1 MGEDVTRDA
10 AVALVGLLLGLGVI
24 LLVPSHAAREGY
36 AALTDI
42 QSPGFFP
49 LVLAGCLVVTSTV
62 FFAASLR
69 RASGTREE
77 DQRPIQQ
84 PLRLAAT
91 MGLLVAYYFG
101 LTWIGMLPASI
112 LLILGLG
119 LVLGYRNLWLL
130 AIVAVAVPTGVHLLF
145 SRLLYVL
152 LPEGR
157 LW

>member
-1 MGEDVTRDA
+1 MTRDA
-10 AVALVGLLLGLGVI
+10 GVALVGLLLGLGVI

-49 LVLAGCLVVTSTV
+49 LVLAGCLVVTGTV
-62 FFAASLR
+62 SLLAGLRPGRAAAR
-69 RASGTREE
+69 DG
-77 DQRPIQQ
+77 DQRRVEM

-101 LTWIGMLPASI
+101 LIWLGMLPASM
-112 LLILGLG
+112 LLILTLG

-130 AIVAVAVPTGVHLLF
+130 AAVALTVPTGVHLLF
-145 SRLLYVL
+145 RRLLYVL